1 MFLAYHISVEGSP
14 VEEGGGGATLED
26 DSTLG
31 CLKLALIWA
40 ALCLRNVAPIGAIR
54 CTGSNAGKSSKLK
67 SNKILWIKTFE
78 IFWKKWQKLAWL
90 GSVKER
96 EPKSFWKSLN
106 SEEHVKKIC
115 FWKTLWT
122 IFDWST
128 NRFDRSKIKFDQS
141 NSDQASIK
149 PSRFKPKF

>member
-78 IFWKKWQKLAWL
+78 IFWKKMTKVGLTWIGQR
-90 GSVKER
+90 ER
-96 EPKSFWKSLN
+96 
-106 SEEHVKKIC
+106 VKK
-115 FWKTLWT
+115 FLK
-122 IFDWST
+122 
-128 NRFDRSKIKFDQS
+128 KFE
-141 NSDQASIK
+141 
-149 PSRFKPKF
+149 